1 MVRSHKYKMHC
12 PHNLALVLVLPC
24 KIIRKHG
31 FGWRLEPRT
40 VSIRCGPAEAGS
52 SGPSMQN

>member
-1 MVRSHKYKMHC
+1 MHC